1 MNRAAARTR
10 RPPRLARRQRLL
22 GVLMTAPAVLLVAG
36 IYLYPALTTVVLSLS
51 EFDLVR
57 LRISS
62 FVGFEHY
69 LELFASAGF
78 VQVVGRTVYFGL
90 VIVVLTS
97 VLAFGIALLLNEDF
111 IGRTVLR
118 VVVLLPW
125 AVPPVVAG
133 VLWGQMFHAEIG
145 FINALLFRLGLID
158 SYRVWLADPV
168 IALHVIVLVEVWR
181 ALPFMILF
189 FLAGLQ
195 SLPAQVFEAAAIDG
209 ASVWQRLRHV
219 LLPLIAP
226 IAIPLMVIQFVW
238 AMKAFDTIFVLTRGG
253 PGRSTTTLNYYVY
266 QEGFQF
272 FDLGRASAAAYVLL
286 LVTLLV
292 VGAFLLLRWQL
303 GRRGVINA

>member
-1 MNRAAARTR
+1 
-10 RPPRLARRQRLL
+10 
-22 GVLMTAPAVLLVAG
+22 MTAPAVLLVAG